1 MSPNALQLKRRGLKA
16 AQDAVL
22 DYSRDNLPEFFS
34 NLMDE
39 LIDLTE
45 QGAFVGSKHEY
56 FYAGSKIKDSAGAIT
71 DSFVEHFKTTF
82 KKFAARSLEDAEALL
97 DKEQESSL
105 ALIEEEDLEERVT
118 LTTIKQRA
126 EGRFRDAL
134 WALNQRVSI
143 LNDGIPVDEKLN
155 PLAPGRFCLAI
166 RDSLRQID
174 ISTDTRIEVYRVF
187 DRLVMD
193 RLGRI
198 YQQANDELAQL
209 HVLPNLRHSVVKAP
223 ERGFSPPSGGAMP
236 GADGGE
242 LPDESAEGW
251 LSGAVQHHMP
261 PHPGVAPQ
269 PTYHGQ
275 LFANISALQDQ
286 VQWVVDPTGQVAA
299 DGQAHVVPQV
309 TFGGGVGLDAGGVGG
324 GTIGLSGLP
333 VMNYS
338 GTDFSQALH
347 SLQQRDLQIAQQGF
361 ADASGVMMPRAVAP
375 VGNNIVKQ
383 LRELLGH
390 DKHEETDIKVADQK
404 TIDLVG
410 MVFRYMLNDDLVPHE
425 IKTLLSYLHM
435 PFLKVACAD
444 RELFAKSEHP
454 ARQLLN
460 RLAEAGTRWTGE
472 GKKDSH
478 NVFGHIKEIV
488 ERLLEYTGED
498 VQPFENEL
506 IAFNQFLKRMEAK
519 AELMEKR
526 VAEQAQGEARLQ
538 KAKDKVRVKVKEM
551 IDKRDLP
558 SPLLV
563 FLLQPWTD
571 YLVFLLVRHG
581 GDSQELKLGVKV
593 IRDLFKGLETEGD
606 ERKIKR
612 WKSGYSRLKERI
624 EQGFEAIGYDEK
636 SRKELIAEMEQVFDK
651 SLQKKRVRPA
661 TKKEKKRLVEEYE
674 EDMFNLFQQQNQ
686 LSDNEKQYLDQLQN
700 VSIGTWFE
708 GAEGKREKVSWFNL
722 DTMQF
727 LFVDHRGHRTG
738 LRSGVELAQ
747 MLAAGELSV
756 IEMDDRPL
764 IDRSLE
770 QIYADLCGAQDQLK
784 GAEEEESELQEL
796 NSEGSDEDNSNSQEK
811 AS

>member
-22 DYSRDNLPEFFS
+22 DYSREKLPEFFS
-34 NLMDE
+34 GLMDE

-56 FYAGSKIKDSAGAIT
+56 FYAGSKIKDSADAIT
-71 DSFVEHFKTTF
+71 VNFVEHFKTTF
-82 KKFAARSLEDAEALL
+82 KKFAARSLEDADALL
-97 DKEQESSL
+97 DKDQESSL
-105 ALIEEEDLEERVT
+105 ALIEEADLEERVT

-187 DRLVMD
+187 DRRVMD
-193 RLGRI
+193 CLGHI
-198 YQQANDELAQL
+198 YQQANDQLAQL

-223 ERGFSPPSGGAMP
+223 DRGFSAAGGGAVP
-236 GADGGE
+236 GVEAEPPGESADG
-242 LPDESAEGW
+242 W
-251 LSGAVQHHMP
+251 LAGAVQHQMAP
-261 PHPGVAPQ
+261 YPGVAPQ
-269 PTYHGQ
+269 PTYQGQ
-275 LFANISALQDQ
+275 LFANISALQDR
-286 VQWVVDPTGQVAA
+286 VQWVADPS
-299 DGQAHVVPQV
+299 GQASMVPQV
-309 TFGGGVGLDAGGVGG
+309 TFGGSAGPGAGGVGG
-324 GTIGLSGLP
+324 GTIGLSGFP

-338 GTDFSQALH
+338 GSDFGQALD
-347 SLQQRDLQIAQQGF
+347 SLQQRDLQVAQQGF
-361 ADASGVMMPRAVAP
+361 SNASGELTPRAVTP
-375 VGNNIVKQ
+375 VAGSIVKQ
-383 LRELLGH
+383 LKELLGH
-390 DKHEETDIKVADQK
+390 DKHEDTDIKVADQK

-410 MVFRYMLNDDLVPHE
+410 MVFRYMLNDELVPHE

-444 RELFAKSEHP
+444 RELFARSEHP

-472 GKKDSH
+472 GKKDRH
-478 NVFGHIKEIV
+478 NVYGHIKEIV
-488 ERLLEYTGED
+488 ERLLGYTGED

-538 KAKDKVRVKVKEM
+538 KAKDQVRVKVKKM

-571 YLVFLLVRHG
+571 YLVFLLVRNG
-581 GDSQELKLGVKV
+581 ADSPELKLGAKV

-624 EQGFEAIGYDEK
+624 EQGFDAIGYDEK

-674 EDMFNLFQQQNQ
+674 EDMFNLFQQQSQ
-686 LSDNEKQYLDQLQN
+686 LSDNEKQYLDQLEN

-708 GAEGKREKVSWFNL
+708 GADGKREKVSWFNL

-747 MLAAGELSV
+747 MLAAGEMNV
-756 IEMDDRPL
+756 IEMDHRPL

-770 QIYADLCGAQDQLK
+770 QIYADLCGAQDELK
-784 GAEEEESELQEL
+784 SAEDEESELEEL
-796 NSEGSDEDNSNSQEK
+796 NAEGPDGEDSNSQEK